1 MGLIDDKKSII
12 NQIGVFTSI
21 GKKVDLPD
29 NNDTLPSLNN
39 KNEPIPFM
47 LDMLTVMIG
56 STALERATG
65 EVMTSFV
72 RKSEPQLKTSL
83 TKQSTTHNSDKQL
96 SSGFA
101 AGYSIPMQSVDV
113 NGKLKTDPSS
123 STGSVIY
130 GDNANNFDKSVYN
143 SVQNPGTDITHGSG
157 NGAIKLNYDKT
168 TDKVKISPVNAS
180 QTIGSFT
187 TSFIGGMTIIN
198 EKEFTSKVV
207 DAIFGTVST
216 AQKKPLTQIKK
227 EEIFNKTL
235 EKISNGDE
243 SLDLSQDELYAID
256 ILSQE
261 KSSGKAKVDV
271 GCSIIDSDVSIDDL
285 KNLIS
290 GNTGTTDPVTIG
302 RNFGNLIDNSFGKN
316 PTQTNP
322 VNKNAIKDGF
332 FKRLI
337 DTIKNIIVESVTATP
352 QIRILLAIVGG
363 LKNNDDIS
371 GSLGS
376 PTEDIKDQKNLIKCL
391 TDSAT
396 ESLNEFIFNLVK
408 TELIKLIVPVATL
421 ILREKIKA
429 FINIL
434 KSLV

>member
-1 MGLIDDKKSII
+1 MGLKDDKKSII

-21 GKKVDLPD
+21 GKKVEPPEQ
-29 NNDTLPSLNN
+29 NDTLPSLNN

-47 LDMLTVMIG
+47 LDMLTVMVG
-56 STALERATG
+56 SQALERATG
-65 EVMTSFV
+65 EVMTNFV

-96 SSGFA
+96 SAGFA
-101 AGYSIPMQSVDV
+101 AGYEIPMQSVDV
-113 NGKLKTDPSS
+113 HGKLKTDPSS

-143 SVQNPGTDITHGSG
+143 AVQNPGTDITHGSG
-157 NGAIKLNYDKT
+157 NGAVKLNYDKT
-168 TDKVKISPVNAS
+168 TDKIKVKPVNAS
-180 QTIGSFT
+180 QTIGGFT
-187 TSFIGGMTIIN
+187 TAFIGGMTIIN

-207 DAIFGTVST
+207 DAIFGTVT
-216 AQKKPLTQIKK
+216 AAQKKPLTQIKK

-235 EKISNGDE
+235 EKIQNDE
-243 SLDLSQDELYAID
+243 ENLDLTQDELYAID
-256 ILSQE
+256 VLSQE
-261 KSSGKAKVDV
+261 KLNGKAKVDV

-290 GNTGTTDPVTIG
+290 GNTGTTDPVAIG
-302 RNFGNLIDNSFGKN
+302 RNFGGLIDNSFGKN
-316 PTQTNP
+316 PAQTNP
-322 VNKNAIKDGF
+322 VNKNAIRDGF

-337 DTIKNIIVESVTATP
+337 DTIKSIVVDSVTAAP
-352 QIRILLAIVGG
+352 QIRVLLAIVAGQ
-363 LKNNDDIS
+363 KNNDDIS
-371 GSLGS
+371 SALGS
-376 PTEDIKDQKNLIKCL
+376 PTEDIKKQKNLIKCL
-391 TDSAT
+391 TDAASQ
-396 ESLNEFIFNLVK
+396 SLIEFIFNLVK
-408 TELIKLIVPVATL
+408 AELIKLIIPVAAM